1 MNRSLGFPLATLL
14 AVVVTAFFA
23 LGYYFSR
30 GETADPLQWYEE
42 YQASLWQPLRQQ
54 ELQLGDVSR
63 VLGPG
68 QLWMI
73 SAEGEPAL
81 VSRYRLETDGQTWR
95 AQATVEL
102 VGEQMESL
110 IVAQDWQP
118 DMYDQPLS
126 TEVARALTDYPIV
139 RMSMQP
145 EEPIDTH
152 QVSSSLGNP
161 DMRLDI
167 AGGETWIY
175 HRSGVAVA
183 VTGEEAHSI
192 MFGLR

>member
-1 MNRSLGFPLATLL
+1 MNRSLGFPLVTVLSL
-14 AVVVTAFFA
+14 VAVAFFA

-30 GETADPLQWYEE
+30 GEAADPLQWHEE
-42 YQASLWQPLRQQ
+42 YEVSLWQPLREQQ
-54 ELQLGDVSR
+54 LLLGDVSR

-81 VSRYRLETDGQTWR
+81 VSRYRLETDGQSWR
-95 AQATVEL
+95 AQATVQLAAERMDSL
-102 VGEQMESL
+102 VA
-110 IVAQDWQP
+110 AQDWQP

-126 TEVARALTDYPIV
+126 NEVAQALKDYPII

-145 EEPIDTH
+145 AEPIDVN
-152 QVSSSLGNP
+152 QVQSSFGNP
-161 DMRLDI
+161 DMRLEI

-175 HRSGVAVA
+175 QASGAVVAVSD
-183 VTGEEAHSI
+183 EEAHSV

>member
-1 MNRSLGFPLATLL
+1 MNRSIGFPLVTLL
-14 AVVVTAFFA
+14 SLIAVAFFA

-30 GETADPLQWYEE
+30 GETGDPLQWHEE

-54 ELQLGDVSR
+54 ELLLGDVSR

-102 VGEQMESL
+102 GGEQMESL

-145 EEPIDTH
+145 EEPVDVV
-152 QVSSSLGNP
+152 QVVSSLGNP
-161 DMRLDI
+161 DMRMDL
-167 AGGETWIY
+167 AGETWIY
-175 HRSGVAVA
+175 HRIGAAVS
-183 VTGEEAHSI
+183 VSNEEAHSI